1 MRFDASPPVCYVR
14 LYRLCSLVPS
24 PVFNH
29 IFAFLSVLLCPP
41 LSSRS
46 RPFSSLSP
54 AVCPHLPVPPSA
66 PISQSHRL
74 PPSLSPTVC
83 PHLPV
88 PPSAP
93 ISQSH
98 RLSPSLSPTVCPH
111 LPVPPS
117 VPISLSVPCHPA
129 QRSTSASNPVR
140 TQSVH
145 SLPLGGSFGRNRAID
160 YPSGRNRGRI
170 RPFRPPNHGFRP
182 NEPHSRATHP
192 RIRSPTRLVLGQ
204 GKRLDCA
211 NG

>member
-24 PVFNH
+24 PVFTH
-29 IFAFLSVLLCPP
+29 IFSVFLCSSLSFPVLLCPP
-41 LSSRS
+41 LSSS
-46 RPFSSLSP
+46 VLSFSS
-54 AVCPHLPVPPSA
+54 V
-66 PISQSHRL
+66 
-74 PPSLSPTVC
+74 
-83 PHLPV
+83 
-88 PPSAP
+88 P

-98 RLSPSLSPTVCPH
+98 RLSPSPCPH

-129 QRSTSASNPVR
+129 QHSTSASNPVR

-182 NEPHSRATHP
+182 NEPHSHATHP

>member
-14 LYRLCSLVPS
+14 LYRLCSLVSS

-41 LSSRS
+41 LSRS
-46 RPFSSLSP
+46 RP
-54 AVCPHLPVPPSA
+54 
-66 PISQSHRL
+66 
-74 PPSLSPTVC
+74 
-83 PHLPV
+83 
-88 PPSAP
+88 
-93 ISQSH
+93 
-98 RLSPSLSPTVCPH
+98 SPSLSPTVRPH

>member
-14 LYRLCSLVPS
+14 LYRLCSLVSS

-46 RPFSSLSP
+46 RP
-54 AVCPHLPVPPSA
+54 
-66 PISQSHRL
+66 
-74 PPSLSPTVC
+74 
-83 PHLPV
+83 
-88 PPSAP
+88 
-93 ISQSH
+93 
-98 RLSPSLSPTVCPH
+98 SPSPCPAICPH

-117 VPISLSVPCHPA
+117 VPISLSRHLSPSPCLFPAILLSAQPQHPIPSA
-129 QRSTSASNPVR
+129 HNPYIRSHWA
-140 TQSVH
+140 VH
-145 SLPLGGSFGRNRAID
+145 FGRNRAID

>member
-14 LYRLCSLVPS
+14 LYRLCSLVSS

-29 IFAFLSVLLCPP
+29 IFAFLSVLICPY
-41 LSSRS
+41 LSSS
-46 RPFSSLSP
+46 VFSFLS
-54 AVCPHLPVPPSA
+54 VL
-66 PISQSHRL
+66 ISQSRH
-74 PPSLSPTVC
+74 
-83 PHLPV
+83 
-88 PPSAP
+88 
-93 ISQSH
+93 
-98 RLSPSLSPTVCPH
+98 LSPSLSPTVCPH

>member
-24 PVFNH
+24 PVFTH
-29 IFAFLSVLLCPP
+29 IFVFFSVLLCSSLFSSV
-41 LSSRS
+41 LS
-46 RPFSSLSP
+46 FSSLSP
-54 AVCPHLPVPPSA
+54 AICPHRS
-66 PISQSHRL
+66 
-74 PPSLSPTVC
+74 
-83 PHLPV
+83 
-88 PPSAP
+88 
-93 ISQSH
+93 
-98 RLSPSLSPTVCPH
+98 
-111 LPVPPS
+111 VPPS

-145 SLPLGGSFGRNRAID
+145 SFPLGGSFGRNRAID

>member
-1 MRFDASPPVCYVR
+1 MFACIACVRSYLR
-14 LYRLCSLVPS
+14 LYSPISSLFSFVLLCSSLS
-24 PVFNH
+24 F
-29 IFAFLSVLLCPP
+29 SVLLCPP
-41 LSSRS
+41 LSSS
-46 RPFSSLSP
+46 VLL
-54 AVCPHLPVPPSA
+54 C
-66 PISQSHRL
+66 
-74 PPSLSPTVC
+74 PSLSSSV
-83 PHLPV
+83 
-88 PPSAP
+88 P

-98 RLSPSLSPTVCPH
+98 RLSPSPCPAICPH

-129 QRSTSASNPVR
+129 QHSTSASNPVR

-204 GKRLDCA
+204 GKRLDCT

>member
-1 MRFDASPPVCYVR
+1 MRFDASSPVCYVR

-46 RPFSSLSP
+46 RPS
-54 AVCPHLPVPPSA
+54 
-66 PISQSHRL
+66 
-74 PPSLSPTVC
+74 PSLSPTVC

-88 PPSAP
+88 PPSVP

-98 RLSPSLSPTVCPH
+98 RLSPSPCPTVCPH

-140 TQSVH
+140 TQSAH
-145 SLPLGGSFGRNRAID
+145 LLPLGGSFGRNRAID

>member
-14 LYRLCSLVPS
+14 LYRLCSLVSS

-46 RPFSSLSP
+46 RP
-54 AVCPHLPVPPSA
+54 
-66 PISQSHRL
+66 
-74 PPSLSPTVC
+74 
-83 PHLPV
+83 
-88 PPSAP
+88 
-93 ISQSH
+93 
-98 RLSPSLSPTVCPH
+98 SPSLSPTVCPH

-129 QRSTSASNPVR
+129 QRSTSASKPVR
-140 TQSVH
+140 AQSVH
-145 SLPLGGSFGRNRAID
+145 SFPLGGSFGRNRTID

>member
-1 MRFDASPPVCYVR
+1 MSACIACVHSYLR
-14 LYRLCSLVPS
+14 LYSPISSRSSLFFSVFLC
-24 PVFNH
+24 F
-29 IFAFLSVLLCPP
+29 P

-46 RPFSSLSP
+46 RFSVPPSVPIAQSRHLSP
-54 AVCPHLPVPPSA
+54 SPCPAICPHLS
-66 PISQSHRL
+66 
-74 PPSLSPTVC
+74 
-83 PHLPV
+83 
-88 PPSAP
+88 
-93 ISQSH
+93 
-98 RLSPSLSPTVCPH
+98 
-111 LPVPPS
+111 VPPS

-129 QRSTSASNPVR
+129 QRSTAASNPVL
-140 TQSVH
+140 TQSVY
-145 SLPLGGSFGRNRAID
+145 SFPLGGSFGRNRAID

>member
-24 PVFNH
+24 PVFTH
-29 IFAFLSVLLCPP
+29 IFSVFLCSSLSFSVLLCPS
-41 LSSRS
+41 LSSS
-46 RPFSSLSP
+46 VLLCPRP
-54 AVCPHLPVPPSA
+54 
-66 PISQSHRL
+66 
-74 PPSLSPTVC
+74 
-83 PHLPV
+83 
-88 PPSAP
+88 
-93 ISQSH
+93 
-98 RLSPSLSPTVCPH
+98 SPSLSPTVCPH

-129 QRSTSASNPVR
+129 QHSTSASNPVR

>member
-1 MRFDASPPVCYVR
+1 MRFDASPPDCYVR
-14 LYRLCSLVPS
+14 LYRLCSLVSS

-46 RPFSSLSP
+46 
-54 AVCPHLPVPPSA
+54 
-66 PISQSHRL
+66 
-74 PPSLSPTVC
+74 
-83 PHLPV
+83 
-88 PPSAP
+88 
-93 ISQSH
+93 

-140 TQSVH
+140 TQSAH
-145 SLPLGGSFGRNRAID
+145 LLPLGGSFGRNRAID

>member
-1 MRFDASPPVCYVR
+1 MRFDASSPVCYVR
-14 LYRLCSLVPS
+14 LYRLCSLVSS

-46 RPFSSLSP
+46 RP
-54 AVCPHLPVPPSA
+54 
-66 PISQSHRL
+66 
-74 PPSLSPTVC
+74 
-83 PHLPV
+83 
-88 PPSAP
+88 
-93 ISQSH
+93 
-98 RLSPSLSPTVCPH
+98 SPSLSPTVCPH

-140 TQSVH
+140 TQSAH
-145 SLPLGGSFGRNRAID
+145 LLPLGGSFGRNRAID

>member
-14 LYRLCSLVPS
+14 LYRLCSLVSS

-46 RPFSSLSP
+46 RP
-54 AVCPHLPVPPSA
+54 
-66 PISQSHRL
+66 
-74 PPSLSPTVC
+74 
-83 PHLPV
+83 
-88 PPSAP
+88 
-93 ISQSH
+93 
-98 RLSPSLSPTVCPH
+98 SPSLSPTVCPH

-129 QRSTSASNPVR
+129 QRSTSASNPVH

>member
-29 IFAFLSVLLCPP
+29 IFAFSSVLLCPY
-41 LSSRS
+41 LSSS
-46 RPFSSLSP
+46 FSSLSP
-54 AVCPHLPVPPSA
+54 T
-66 PISQSHRL
+66 I
-74 PPSLSPTVC
+74 
-83 PHLPV
+83 
-88 PPSAP
+88 
-93 ISQSH
+93 
-98 RLSPSLSPTVCPH
+98 CPH

-117 VPISLSVPCHPA
+117 VPISLSRHLSPSPCPAICPISLSVPCHPA

-182 NEPHSRATHP
+182 NEPHSHATHP

>member
-29 IFAFLSVLLCPP
+29 IFAFSSVLICPP

-54 AVCPHLPVPPSA
+54 AICPHLPVPPSA
-66 PISQSHRL
+66 
-74 PPSLSPTVC
+74 
-83 PHLPV
+83 
-88 PPSAP
+88 
-93 ISQSH
+93 
-98 RLSPSLSPTVCPH
+98 
-111 LPVPPS
+111 
-117 VPISLSVPCHPA
+117 PISLSVPCHPA

-140 TQSVH
+140 TQSAH
-145 SLPLGGSFGRNRAID
+145 SFPLGGSFGRNRAID

>member
-29 IFAFLSVLLCPP
+29 IFAFLSVLICPY
-41 LSSRS
+41 LSSS
-46 RPFSSLSP
+46 VFSFLS
-54 AVCPHLPVPPSA
+54 VL
-66 PISQSHRL
+66 ISQSRH
-74 PPSLSPTVC
+74 
-83 PHLPV
+83 
-88 PPSAP
+88 
-93 ISQSH
+93 
-98 RLSPSLSPTVCPH
+98 LSPSLSPTVCPH

>member
-14 LYRLCSLVPS
+14 LYRLCSLVSS

-46 RPFSSLSP
+46 
-54 AVCPHLPVPPSA
+54 
-66 PISQSHRL
+66 
-74 PPSLSPTVC
+74 
-83 PHLPV
+83 
-88 PPSAP
+88 
-93 ISQSH
+93 

-140 TQSVH
+140 TQSAH

>member
-1 MRFDASPPVCYVR
+1 MRFDASSPVCYVR

-46 RPFSSLSP
+46 RP
-54 AVCPHLPVPPSA
+54 
-66 PISQSHRL
+66 
-74 PPSLSPTVC
+74 
-83 PHLPV
+83 
-88 PPSAP
+88 
-93 ISQSH
+93 
-98 RLSPSLSPTVCPH
+98 SPSLSPTVCPH

-129 QRSTSASNPVR
+129 QHSTSASNPVR

>member
-14 LYRLCSLVPS
+14 LYRLCSLVSS

-46 RPFSSLSP
+46 RP
-54 AVCPHLPVPPSA
+54 
-66 PISQSHRL
+66 
-74 PPSLSPTVC
+74 
-83 PHLPV
+83 
-88 PPSAP
+88 
-93 ISQSH
+93 
-98 RLSPSLSPTVCPH
+98 SPSLSPTVCPH

-117 VPISLSVPCHPA
+117 VPISLSVPCHLA

>member
-24 PVFNH
+24 PVFTH
-29 IFAFLSVLLCPP
+29 IFSVFLCSSLSFSVLLCPSLSFSVLLCPSLSFSVLLCPP
-41 LSSRS
+41 LSSS
-46 RPFSSLSP
+46 VLL
-54 AVCPHLPVPPSA
+54 C
-66 PISQSHRL
+66 
-74 PPSLSPTVC
+74 PSLSSSV
-83 PHLPV
+83 LV
-88 PPSAP
+88 
-93 ISQSH
+93 
-98 RLSPSLSPTVCPH
+98 RPH

-129 QRSTSASNPVR
+129 QHSTSASNPVR

>member
-29 IFAFLSVLLCPP
+29 IFAFSSVLICPH

-46 RPFSSLSP
+46 RP
-54 AVCPHLPVPPSA
+54 
-66 PISQSHRL
+66 
-74 PPSLSPTVC
+74 
-83 PHLPV
+83 
-88 PPSAP
+88 
-93 ISQSH
+93 
-98 RLSPSLSPTVCPH
+98 SPSLSPTVCPH

>member
-14 LYRLCSLVPS
+14 LYRLCSLVSS

-46 RPFSSLSP
+46 RP
-54 AVCPHLPVPPSA
+54 
-66 PISQSHRL
+66 
-74 PPSLSPTVC
+74 
-83 PHLPV
+83 
-88 PPSAP
+88 
-93 ISQSH
+93 
-98 RLSPSLSPTVCPH
+98 SPSLSPTVCPH

-140 TQSVH
+140 TQSAH
-145 SLPLGGSFGRNRAID
+145 LLPLGGSFGRNRAID

>member
-1 MRFDASPPVCYVR
+1 MRFDASSPVCYVR

-24 PVFNH
+24 PVVNH

-46 RPFSSLSP
+46 RP
-54 AVCPHLPVPPSA
+54 
-66 PISQSHRL
+66 
-74 PPSLSPTVC
+74 
-83 PHLPV
+83 
-88 PPSAP
+88 
-93 ISQSH
+93 
-98 RLSPSLSPTVCPH
+98 SPSLSPTVCPH

-140 TQSVH
+140 TQSAH
-145 SLPLGGSFGRNRAID
+145 LLPLGGSFGRNRAID

>member
-24 PVFNH
+24 PVFTH
-29 IFAFLSVLLCPP
+29 IFAFFSVFLCFSLFSSVL
-41 LSSRS
+41 S
-46 RPFSSLSP
+46 FSFLSP
-54 AVCPHLPVPPSA
+54 AICPHRS
-66 PISQSHRL
+66 
-74 PPSLSPTVC
+74 
-83 PHLPV
+83 
-88 PPSAP
+88 
-93 ISQSH
+93 
-98 RLSPSLSPTVCPH
+98 
-111 LPVPPS
+111 VPPS

-129 QRSTSASNPVR
+129 QRSTSASNPVL

>member
-29 IFAFLSVLLCPP
+29 IFAFSSVLICPH

-46 RPFSSLSP
+46 RPSPSLSP
-54 AVCPHLPVPPSA
+54 AICPHLPVPISLSRHLFPSPCPAICSHLPVPPSA
-66 PISQSHRL
+66 
-74 PPSLSPTVC
+74 
-83 PHLPV
+83 
-88 PPSAP
+88 
-93 ISQSH
+93 
-98 RLSPSLSPTVCPH
+98 
-111 LPVPPS
+111 
-117 VPISLSVPCHPA
+117 PISLSVPCHPA
-129 QRSTSASNPVR
+129 QRSTSASKPVR
-140 TQSVH
+140 AQSVH

>member
-24 PVFNH
+24 PVFTH
-29 IFAFLSVLLCPP
+29 IFAFLSVLLCP
-41 LSSRS
+41 LVLVR
-46 RPFSSLSP
+46 
-54 AVCPHLPVPPSA
+54 PHLS
-66 PISQSHRL
+66 
-74 PPSLSPTVC
+74 
-83 PHLPV
+83 
-88 PPSAP
+88 
-93 ISQSH
+93 
-98 RLSPSLSPTVCPH
+98 
-111 LPVPPS
+111 VPPS

-129 QRSTSASNPVR
+129 QHSTSASNPVR
-140 TQSVH
+140 TQSAH

-160 YPSGRNRGRI
+160 YPSERNRGRI

-182 NEPHSRATHP
+182 NEPHSHATHP

>member
-1 MRFDASPPVCYVR
+1 MRFDASSPVCYVR

-46 RPFSSLSP
+46 RP
-54 AVCPHLPVPPSA
+54 
-66 PISQSHRL
+66 
-74 PPSLSPTVC
+74 
-83 PHLPV
+83 
-88 PPSAP
+88 
-93 ISQSH
+93 
-98 RLSPSLSPTVCPH
+98 SPSLSPTVCPH

-140 TQSVH
+140 TQSAH
-145 SLPLGGSFGRNRAID
+145 LLPLGGSFGRNRAID

>member
-14 LYRLCSLVPS
+14 LYRLCSLVSS

-46 RPFSSLSP
+46 RP
-54 AVCPHLPVPPSA
+54 
-66 PISQSHRL
+66 
-74 PPSLSPTVC
+74 
-83 PHLPV
+83 
-88 PPSAP
+88 
-93 ISQSH
+93 
-98 RLSPSLSPTVCPH
+98 SPSLSPTVCPH

>member
-1 MRFDASPPVCYVR
+1 MFACIACVRSYLR
-14 LYRLCSLVPS
+14 LYSPISSLFSFVLLCSSLS
-24 PVFNH
+24 F
-29 IFAFLSVLLCPP
+29 SVLLCPP
-41 LSSRS
+41 LS
-46 RPFSSLSP
+46 FSVLL
-54 AVCPHLPVPPSA
+54 C
-66 PISQSHRL
+66 
-74 PPSLSPTVC
+74 PSLSFSVLLC
-83 PHLPV
+83 PRP
-88 PPSAP
+88 
-93 ISQSH
+93 
-98 RLSPSLSPTVCPH
+98 SPSLSPTVCPH

-129 QRSTSASNPVR
+129 QHSTSASNPVR